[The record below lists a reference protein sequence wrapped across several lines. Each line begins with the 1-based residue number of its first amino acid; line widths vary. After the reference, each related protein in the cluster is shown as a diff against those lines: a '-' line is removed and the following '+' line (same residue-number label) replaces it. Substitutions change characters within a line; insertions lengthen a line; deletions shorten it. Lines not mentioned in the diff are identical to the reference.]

1 MYEQAMRRS
10 VPDES
15 IAIRSKDCSTAAEV
29 QRVRSGPK
37 ANKLL
42 MIRSHATMSAYASD
56 LPNRPPSRIQCYCY
70 LQNGQLPLPP
80 SLVAAAAVVAN
91 SAKAAAVSANSF
103 DFMIIPFGV
112 VAVHPLQF
120 YDKR

>member
-1 MYEQAMRRS
+1 MGRGGG
-10 VPDES
+10 VPGPARFEPE
-15 IAIRSKDCSTAAEV
+15 CSAAT
-29 QRVRSGPK
+29 
-37 ANKLL
+37 
-42 MIRSHATMSAYASD
+42 SH
-56 LPNRPPSRIQCYCY
+56 PGYCY
-70 LQNGQLPLPP
+70 LQNGQMPVPP

-103 DFMIIPFGV
+103 DFMIISFRF

>member
-1 MYEQAMRRS
+1 MPARRT
-10 VPDES
+10 
-15 IAIRSKDCSTAAEV
+15 ST
-29 QRVRSGPK
+29 GG
-37 ANKLL
+37 
-42 MIRSHATMSAYASD
+42 D
-56 LPNRPPSRIQCYCY
+56 LPNRPPPRIQGYCY

-80 SLVAAAAVVAN
+80 RLVAAAAVVAN

-120 YDKR
+120 YDKC